1 MMRNSREFPKWLNKP
16 ETKEALKN
24 KRVMMYCTGG
34 IRCER
39 ATALLSQMERA
50 EETLETK
57 GIFHVRGGI
66 DRYLKTFPEGGYWKG
81 RNYLFDLRGEQ
92 CAEEKDE
99 RVVERETKSVC
110 CVCKEP
116 YALYKGKHACGD
128 KECKVP
134 VIVCDRCRGRADGE
148 LKGALRCPLC
158 EAGVTLRDL
167 PLPDLVAQ
175 KRKLALD
182 GNRERTARSGGSADD
197 FTKTKAAARARG
209 GAVGAR
215 RAAATGGD
223 GGRRAPGARRG
234 GAGRRA
240 PATVSAR
247 AGGDAVE
254 WIADKNTGFFY
265 GVELRRVPLAG
276 GRRGVRRAVRRRRRR
291 GSARNRLESTS
302 RPRAPGTR
310 PGRVTRGQ
318 TAGADRTPGT

>member
-182 GNRERTARSGGSADD
+182 GNRERAARSGGSADD
-197 FTKTKAAARARG
+197 FTKKKPRRVLEAARWVHVARLPL
-209 GAVGAR
+209 AVTA
-215 RAAATGGD
+215 GD
-223 GGRRAPGARRG
+223 VRLALAGVERG
-234 GAGRRA
+234 KGA

-254 WIADKNTGFFY
+254 WITDKNTGFFY
-265 GVELRRVPLAG
+265 GSCYVEFPSREDAAACVARCAEAPPRIG
-276 GRRGVRRAVRRRRRR
+276 KK
-291 GSARNRLESTS
+291 SARVNFAPARARDAS
-302 RPRAPGTR
+302 RTGHAGDRPPVPIAPGT
-310 PGRVTRGQ
+310 
-318 TAGADRTPGT
+318 